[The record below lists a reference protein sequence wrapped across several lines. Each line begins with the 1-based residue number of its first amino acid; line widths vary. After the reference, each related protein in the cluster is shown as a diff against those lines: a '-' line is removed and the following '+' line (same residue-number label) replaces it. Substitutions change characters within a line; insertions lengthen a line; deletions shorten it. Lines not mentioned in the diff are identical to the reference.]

1 MIHPNPCEEFKEIEV
16 KSIQEPREMFFAAER
31 LGRHKDVADLARR
44 LAGEAGHGVV
54 TEDIYGTAWNRVYNS
69 GDGAVVIEFPVS
81 PAPTGVLVVA
91 A

>member
-1 MIHPNPCEEFKEIEV
+1 MQ
-16 KSIQEPREMFFAAER
+16 SIDQPREMFFAAER
-31 LGRHKDVADLARR
+31 LGRHKKVADLAWQ

-69 GDGAVVIEFPVS
+69 GGGATVVEFPVS